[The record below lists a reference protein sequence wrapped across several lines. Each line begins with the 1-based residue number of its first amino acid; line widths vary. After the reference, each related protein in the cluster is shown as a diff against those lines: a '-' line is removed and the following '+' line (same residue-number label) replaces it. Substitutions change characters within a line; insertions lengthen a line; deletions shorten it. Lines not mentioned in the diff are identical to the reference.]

1 MLRNPGERE
10 RERERERE
18 KGRRREEKKKRERK
32 KKGKEE
38 RSQQWR
44 QPRCAA
50 NINECVNRRHSNC
63 SVVLV
68 LLLFRARNSQ
78 EALFSALFA
87 LVKTQRGRKI
97 DSHEEDIDDS
107 RRASRLLLNKKKKKF
122 VCCYRVLFW

>member
-1 MLRNPGERE
+1 VCCETLERE
-10 RERERERE
+10 RERER
-18 KGRRREEKKKRERK
+18 KGKKKRGKKEERER

-38 RSQQWR
+38 RSQQWQ

-78 EALFSALFA
+78 EALFSALFG
-87 LVKTQRGRKI
+87 VG
-97 DSHEEDIDDS
+97 
-107 RRASRLLLNKKKKKF
+107 
-122 VCCYRVLFW
+122 